1 MINLNDKIE
10 ELLES
15 QVREKQ
21 LSDMDLRSIFR
32 EYYDGFNKI
41 RLNVSVFSRS
51 NKLENITYVKLIQ
64 TLLAENGVLQKN
76 GEPIT
81 LDHIRTEMY
90 VVGQER
96 KKKGVKASVS
106 NDSLPVD
113 SKPTVSLKGSGK
125 GDVSTKHKKSVVAP
139 NIVVAE
145 EIPLSEYEAETE
157 LLTSQL
163 DNMDSVPLEWSGR
176 DEYTLIECTRL
187 AKLHST
193 KIDLLAA
200 NGQLLPQ
207 YNMEVKSYFFVWIR
221 KARAMGKVK

>member
-1 MINLNDKIE
+1 MINLNEKIE

-64 TLLAENGVLQKN
+64 KLLAENGVLQKN

-96 KKKGVKASVS
+96 NKKGSKRLDSV
-106 NDSLPVD
+106 DSLPVD
-113 SKPTVSLKGSGK
+113 SQPTGNLNRQGK
-125 GDVSTKHKKSVVAP
+125 GEVSKPVKKSVVAP
-139 NIVVAE
+139 KTIEAV
-145 EIPLSEYEAETE
+145 EIPLNEYASEME
-157 LLTSQL
+157 LLTEEL
-163 DNMDSVPLEWSGR
+163 NNKDRVALVWSGR
-176 DEYTLIECTRL
+176 DEYTLTECSRL
-187 AKLHST
+187 AKLNST
-193 KIDLLAA
+193 KIELLAA
-200 NGQLLPQ
+200 NNHLLPK
-207 YNMEVKSYFFVWIR
+207 YNLDVKNYFFVWIR
-221 KARAMGKVK
+221 KAREMGKIK